1 MRSISGKFDSITM
14 PIEQFKELNKIT
26 LKDLIDT
33 LNVNEDK
40 LKRCPIKRQEKA
52 LLVLASL
59 MIYLLAL
66 FTL

>member
-14 PIEQFKELNKIT
+14 PIEQFEELNKIT

-40 LKRCPIKRQEKA
+40 LKCCPIKRQEKA

-66 FTL
+66 FIL